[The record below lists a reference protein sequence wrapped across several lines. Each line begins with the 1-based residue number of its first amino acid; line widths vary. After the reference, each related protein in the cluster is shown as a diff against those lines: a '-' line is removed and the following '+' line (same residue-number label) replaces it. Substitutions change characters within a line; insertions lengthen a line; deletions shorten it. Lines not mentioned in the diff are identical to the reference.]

1 MMVENISSVRT
12 VKTQISEPD
21 SVRVVVSDALPQHSM
36 PEQKAH
42 PEIKLSQALLNK
54 VQQEIQMIHNVGL
67 RFSVHEATGRTIIRV
82 VDKQTEELIREI
94 PAQQVLNL
102 MAKIDEMMGIIFDE
116 RA

>member
-1 MMVENISSVRT
+1 M
-12 VKTQISEPD
+12 
-21 SVRVVVSDALPQHSM
+21 
-36 PEQKAH
+36 
-42 PEIKLSQALLNK
+42 
-54 VQQEIQMIHNVGL
+54 
-67 RFSVHEATGRTIIRV
+67 IRV